1 MVGLVFID
9 LDLFGL
15 VWIRLDWFG
24 FSWIGLYK
32 FVCLDWFLFV

>member
-32 FVCLDWFLFV
+32 FVCLNWF

>member
-9 LDLFGL
+9 LDLFEL